1 MIAFSTAPTMRYNAR
16 TVLENTI
23 TERSPRARQRGFFAS
38 RFPSMGGVRLSVRLA
53 AWLCTRFQ
61 HPAHPHCLKT
71 MAVASKSH
79 RGASAMATIARSAR
93 VRTSVPAQSP
103 AEIIRDALRDAAL
116 SDRPNDAI
124 DTLADALVRLAAIAE
139 VRHV

>member
-1 MIAFSTAPTMRYNAR
+1 
-16 TVLENTI
+16 
-23 TERSPRARQRGFFAS
+23 
-38 RFPSMGGVRLSVRLA
+38 
-53 AWLCTRFQ
+53 
-61 HPAHPHCLKT
+61 
-71 MAVASKSH
+71 
-79 RGASAMATIARSAR
+79 MATIARSAR